1 MTRKNGALSPANVI
15 GILYTV
21 HFSTT
26 EQIVTASPA
35 NVCRLQPDIQST
47 TGCSTF
53 CNIVHRNIYDPTP
66 GSPGGNRKRKHV
78 TAAPTFDRR
87 CNIQGCHAC
96 SELHCRGSGLCSV
109 ENEAMQRERWREG
122 EDLVWVGR
130 KKEAVTAHSA
140 FIASMQR
147 QTNPGFQVDCAAP
160 FPVEWI
166 VEIEREPSITHNIST
181 NPWNIS
187 GNCCSFIILMFIYPR
202 YLGWF
207 PPMTSC

>member
-1 MTRKNGALSPANVI
+1 MNMTRKNGALSPANVI

-140 FIASMQR
+140 FITSMQR
-147 QTNPGFQVDCAAP
+147 QIQGCK
-160 FPVEWI
+160 
-166 VEIEREPSITHNIST
+166 
-181 NPWNIS
+181 
-187 GNCCSFIILMFIYPR
+187 
-202 YLGWF
+202 
-207 PPMTSC
+207 